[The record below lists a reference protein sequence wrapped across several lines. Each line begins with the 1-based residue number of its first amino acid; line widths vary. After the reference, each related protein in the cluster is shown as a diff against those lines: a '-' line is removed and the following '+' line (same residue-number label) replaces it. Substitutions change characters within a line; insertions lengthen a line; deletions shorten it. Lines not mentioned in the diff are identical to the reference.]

1 MADSILKVRA
11 PLANLPIAPSTG
23 RGVVVSDRARL
34 GLATVVARR
43 TLAAALAQRVH
54 ERFGVDLPRGPYRT
68 CAGDVCFLATGP
80 ETWLATHE
88 HAGHAFAAELEK
100 SIGDLAA
107 VSDQSSGYAVFRL
120 AGPKLYETLAKLLP
134 IDLHP
139 RRFTPG
145 SVASTVAAH
154 MAVTAWRLDD
164 SADGS
169 SVFEIAVFRSF
180 AASFRHALSES
191 AAEFGLVVS

>member
-1 MADSILKVRA
+1 MADSILKVRG
-11 PLANLPIAPSTG
+11 PLANLPIVPSTG
-23 RGVVVSDRARL
+23 RGVAVSDRVQL

-43 TLAAALAQRVH
+43 TLIATLAQRVH
-54 ERFGVDLPRGPYRT
+54 ECFGVDLPRGPYRT
-68 CAGDVCFLATGP
+68 CAGGVSFLATGP

-88 HAGHAFAAELEK
+88 QAGHAFAADLEK

-120 AGPKLYETLAKLLP
+120 MGPKLYETLAKLLP
-134 IDLHP
+134 IDVHP
-139 RRFTPG
+139 RRFKSG
-145 SVASTVAAH
+145 SAASTMAAH
-154 MAVTAWRLDD
+154 MAVTVWRLDD

-169 SVFEIAVFRSF
+169 PVFEIAIFRSF
-180 AASFRHALSES
+180 AASFWHALSES